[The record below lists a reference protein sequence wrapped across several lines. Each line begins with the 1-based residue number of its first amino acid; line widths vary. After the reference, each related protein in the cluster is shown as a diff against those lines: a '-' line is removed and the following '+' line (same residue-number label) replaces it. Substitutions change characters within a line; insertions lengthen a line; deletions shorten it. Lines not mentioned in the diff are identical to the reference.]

1 MEDVAAHA
9 GVSRALVSIVFRDA
23 PGASS
28 ATRERVLRAAAELSY
43 RPDQRA
49 RLLGRTRSRTIG
61 IVFGLH
67 HEFHGELVEQLYR
80 SAKDVDYDLALGAVA
95 PSRLEAEAIRSLLE
109 YRCEALILVGPFLKR
124 KEIEQLA
131 DTLPVVVVARAMRGA
146 AVDAVRT
153 DDTRGAQLAVQH
165 LVDLGHRRIVHV
177 DGGRAPGAAQRR
189 MGYRKAL
196 KAAALSD
203 SVRLIPGG
211 LTEPDGERAAHQ
223 LLRLRPVATAVT
235 AFNDHCAAGLL
246 AAVRGASVEVP
257 GSLSIVGYDNS
268 SIANLNTV
276 ALTTVAQDSAAL
288 ARLAL
293 ERAIGWAEGTR
304 GEPGDTVVPPHL
316 VVRSTTSRARP

>member
-1 MEDVAAHA
+1 
-9 GVSRALVSIVFRDA
+9 
-23 PGASS
+23 
-28 ATRERVLRAAAELSY
+28 
-43 RPDQRA
+43 
-49 RLLGRTRSRTIG
+49 
-61 IVFGLH
+61 
-67 HEFHGELVEQLYR
+67 
-80 SAKDVDYDLALGAVA
+80 
-95 PSRLEAEAIRSLLE
+95 
-109 YRCEALILVGPFLKR
+109 
-124 KEIEQLA
+124 
-131 DTLPVVVVARAMRGA
+131 
-146 AVDAVRT
+146 
-153 DDTRGAQLAVQH
+153 
-165 LVDLGHRRIVHV
+165 
-177 DGGRAPGAAQRR
+177 

-196 KAAALSD
+196 R
-203 SVRLIPGG
+203 RLHSRLGTTHPRGMTSMTG
-211 LTEPDGERAAHQ
+211 NACSSAVG
-223 LLRLRPVATAVT
+223 LRPVATAVT